1 MDTQLDSESASP
13 LYQQVFEVIKGKIET
28 GRYPAH
34 SQIPT
39 ESELSR
45 MYSVGRITV
54 RRAIEELV
62 NEGYLTKRQGR
73 GTFVTAPKMV
83 RKVHQK
89 DDVQSFTDAC
99 NENGMRAGAHLISCS
114 PAKADDVLASFF
126 NIAPGSD
133 LILVNRL
140 RTADGIPVL
149 LENNYYPS
157 HGFEFLYE
165 EDLTDRSIF
174 QVVGGRTGHYPVE
187 SEPCRLEIARA
198 DIEVARI
205 LDVPVGE
212 PLFYMNVGFLDAAG
226 ISFCYGRQFYVGSD
240 TVFISNFEL
249 VRRVGRNRER
259 PALPRI
265 AACGPCHTEYRTY

>member
-1 MDTQLDSESASP
+1 MRFEDGTTVDTQLDSESASP

-45 MYSVGRITV
+45 MYGVGRITV

-99 NENGMRAGAHLISCS
+99 NENGMRAGARLISCS
-114 PAKADDVLASFF
+114 PVKADDVLASFF

-205 LDVPVGE
+205 LDVPVG
-212 PLFYMNVGFLDAAG
+212 
-226 ISFCYGRQFYVGSD
+226 
-240 TVFISNFEL
+240 
-249 VRRVGRNRER
+249 NRCS
-259 PALPRI
+259 I
-265 AACGPCHTEYRTY
+265 

>member
-1 MDTQLDSESASP
+1 MRFEDGTTVDTQLDSELASP

-45 MYSVGRITV
+45 MYGVGRITV

-83 RKVHQK
+83 RKIHQK

-114 PAKADDVLASFF
+114 PVKADDVLASFF

-226 ISFCYGRQFYVGSD
+226 ISFCYGRQFYVGSRYS
-240 TVFISNFEL
+240 FHI
-249 VRRVGRNRER
+249 
-259 PALPRI
+259 
-265 AACGPCHTEYRTY
+265 